1 MRISSLKAFRPIA
14 FKLEYVMDKIS
25 QQMTG
30 TGVGLLWPLA
40 IPFRRGE
47 ICKDKLFQVW
57 RKQIHVAR
65 LHLILFFTRVSL
77 YQMFP
82 LSPGTEHVYRYIKK
96 YCEVVGRLLIYF
108 LVEVY
113 LIIIHMRRLFD
124 VFLNQSIYFAN
135 DTDVIKKYNSWSRLS
150 NYHTLSLGQV
160 MRSHYCVSLWA
171 TRK

>member
-14 FKLEYVMDKIS
+14 FKLEYVMDEIS

-47 ICKDKLFQVW
+47 ICKDKLFSVW

-65 LHLILFFTRVSL
+65 LHLILFFTWVPNVP
-77 YQMFP
+77 P
-82 LSPGTEHVYRYIKK
+82 LSRNRTCLPLYKEILRGSWAIIDLFFSWSLSNDYSYVQAFRCFSSQMIQD
-96 YCEVVGRLLIYF
+96 LINMY
-108 LVEVY
+108 
-113 LIIIHMRRLFD
+113 
-124 VFLNQSIYFAN
+124 S
-135 DTDVIKKYNSWSRLS
+135 SWSRLS
-150 NYHTLSLGQV
+150 NYRTPSLGQV
-160 MRSHYCVSLWA
+160 MKSHYCVSLWA